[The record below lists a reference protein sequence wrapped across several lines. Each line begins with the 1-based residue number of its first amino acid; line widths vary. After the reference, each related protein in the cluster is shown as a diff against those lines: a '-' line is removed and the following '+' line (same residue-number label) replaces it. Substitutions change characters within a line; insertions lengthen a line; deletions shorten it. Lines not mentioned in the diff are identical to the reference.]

1 MLLNHDNQ
9 RMKKGQITIK
19 DIARSLNISISTVS
33 RALNDNPSI
42 SLDTRRIVQKFAK
55 EHKYNPNSWAQLLRS
70 NQSSII
76 GVIVPELANIFF
88 SNVLAGIED
97 IAEKQGY
104 NVIVCQSNENYEKE
118 IRNVETLIKARVSGV
133 ISSLSKTTFNY
144 DHFQELIDRNIPIVF
159 FDRICTGIDTS
170 KVVVDDYSGTFS
182 ATEYLIKT
190 GCKRIAFFSA
200 PPHLEIS
207 KNRKNGYLDA
217 LRKNNIAV
225 DERLIYLADTKK
237 KGYFK
242 ALEVLQ
248 EENRPD
254 GFMTMNDYTASG
266 IILAAKQVGLQ
277 IPDDVSICGFSNSKI
292 SQDTDPMLTTVDQHP
307 RKVGEEAIELL
318 LEKINS
324 GGKTIIKKNRVVKTS
339 LVVRQSTRPLEG
351 EEILEPIFFF
361 ED

>member
-1 MLLNHDNQ
+1 
-9 RMKKGQITIK
+9 MKKGQITIK
-19 DIARSLNISISTVS
+19 DIAKSLNISVSTVS
-33 RALNDNPSI
+33 RALNNNPDI
-42 SLDTRRIVQKFAK
+42 SLKTRNLVQKYAK
-55 EHKYNPNSWAQLLRS
+55 EQKYNPNSWAQLLRS

-97 IAEKQGY
+97 IAGKHGY

-118 IRNVETLIKARVSGV
+118 IRNVDTLIKARVSGV
-133 ISSLSKTTFNY
+133 ISSLSKTTFKY
-144 DHFQELIDRNIPIVF
+144 DHFQELIDRDIPVVF

-170 KVVVDDYSGTFS
+170 KVVVDDYSGTLS
-182 ATEYLIKT
+182 ATEYLIET

-217 LRKNNIAV
+217 LRKHNLAV
-225 DERLIYLADTKK
+225 DERLIYFADTKK
-237 KGYFK
+237 QGYLK
-242 ALEVLQ
+242 ALDVLQ
-248 EENRPD
+248 ENNRPD

-266 IILAAKQVGLQ
+266 IILAAKQLGLK
-277 IPDDVSICGFSNSKI
+277 IPNDISICGFSNSKI

-318 LEKINS
+318 LEKINNE
-324 GGKTIIKKNRVVKTS
+324 GKYIIKKNRVIKTS
-339 LVVRQSTRPLEG
+339 LVVRQSTK
-351 EEILEPIFFF
+351 PIGDETELQASFFF